1 MAKVS
6 EIINCITDVAP
17 LQLQEDYDNS
27 GLLVGDPNN
36 EVESALITFDITE
49 EAIDEAI
56 EKNCKLIISHHP
68 IIFKGLKKLTQQT
81 YIERIVAK
89 AIKNDIA
96 LACMHTNLD
105 NSNQGVSVAL
115 AQQLGLK
122 NIKILDPMKNKLAQV
137 VVFCPVEQAEAVRRA
152 MCDAGAGHTGN
163 YDQCAFNAEGKGC
176 FRALEGSHPYVGN
189 QDELHF
195 ESETRI
201 ETIVPTFMVGK
212 VIAAMKNVH
221 PYEEPAYN
229 IYPVENEYEQAGGG
243 AFGTL
248 ETPMNETDFLNLVQ
262 QKLNIPCLKHSK
274 LIGREI
280 SKVAVCGGS
289 GAFLIGKARS
299 CGADI
304 YITSDIKY
312 HDYFDAEGKIV
323 LVDAGHY
330 ETEQFSKEIIKGLI
344 NKKFPKFATLISERS
359 KNPVHYYVNQQN
371 Q

>member
-89 AIKNDIA
+89 AIRNDIA

-105 NSNQGVSVAL
+105 NSDRGVSMAL
-115 AQQLGLK
+115 ARQLGLED
-122 NIKILDPMKNKLAQV
+122 IRILDPMKNRLAQI
-137 VVFCPVEQAEAVRRA
+137 VVFCPVEQAESVRHA
-152 MCDAGAGHTGN
+152 MCEAGAGHTGN
-163 YDQCAFNAEGKGC
+163 YGQCAFQVHGKGS
-176 FRALEGSHPYVGN
+176 FKALEGSHPFVGKHN
-189 QDELHF
+189 ELHF
-195 ESETRI
+195 EDEIRI
-201 ETIVPTFMVGK
+201 ETIVPDFLVGK
-212 VIAAMKNVH
+212 VVAAMKHVH

-229 IYPVENEYEQAGGG
+229 IYPVGNEYGKAGGG
-243 AFGTL
+243 AFGKL
-248 ETPMNETDFLNLVQ
+248 GNPTDEKEFLNIVR
-262 QKLNIPCLKHSK
+262 QKLGIPCLKHSR
-274 LIGREI
+274 LTGRKIE
-280 SKVAVCGGS
+280 KVAVCGGS
-289 GAFLIGKARS
+289 GAFLISKAIS

-312 HDYFDAEGKIV
+312 HDYFDADGKII

-344 NKKFPKFATLISERS
+344 NEKFPKFATLISERTT
-359 KNPVHYYVNQQN
+359 NPVHYYVNQQN